1 MRNTFTR
8 YFSIAVLLMASV
20 SFSHAQKKRMTV
32 KARIVGELSPEAGQ
46 SRSPGVAGA
55 VSGHLGALLI
65 VAGGANFPDRMPW
78 EGGAKSYHDRI
89 HVFRKDGDRLIPEPS
104 ANFLPEKVAYAA
116 SCPTPQGLFY
126 AGGENAVGIS
136 DRVWLMNWSDSA
148 STPKVESLPPLPT
161 PVTNAAVAYCDRR
174 IYLAGG
180 ETPKGVTDRCWTID
194 LGDLEGGWS
203 PLPPLPKPVS
213 HAVLSAI
220 MTDYMID
227 LYVFGG
233 RMKKPDGISEI
244 YSSVFH
250 YGPSEGRWV
259 ESSPLPHPLSAASG
273 VAVEG
278 GHVLLFS
285 GDRGET
291 FSRVENTVASIA
303 LSKDDAEKQRLTMQK
318 NRLLSEHPG
327 FSRDILRYE
336 VAKGKVGKVGTLP
349 ENPPVTTS
357 AFWWDDAVYI
367 PSGEIRAGVRTPTIL
382 RVDVKTPR
390 K

>member
-1 MRNTFTR
+1 
-8 YFSIAVLLMASV
+8 
-20 SFSHAQKKRMTV
+20 
-32 KARIVGELSPEAGQ
+32 
-46 SRSPGVAGA
+46 
-55 VSGHLGALLI
+55 
-65 VAGGANFPDRMPW
+65 
-78 EGGAKSYHDRI
+78 
-89 HVFRKDGDRLIPEPS
+89 VF
-104 ANFLPEKVAYAA
+104 
-116 SCPTPQGLFY
+116 
-126 AGGENAVGIS
+126 
-136 DRVWLMNWSDSA
+136 
-148 STPKVESLPPLPT
+148 
-161 PVTNAAVAYCDRR
+161 AAV
-174 IYLAGG
+174 
-180 ETPKGVTDRCWTID
+180 
-194 LGDLEGGWS
+194 
-203 PLPPLPKPVS
+203 
-213 HAVLSAI
+213 

-244 YSSVFH
+244 YKSVYH

-259 ESSPLPHPLSAASG
+259 ETSPLPHPLSAASG
-273 VAVEG
+273 VALEG